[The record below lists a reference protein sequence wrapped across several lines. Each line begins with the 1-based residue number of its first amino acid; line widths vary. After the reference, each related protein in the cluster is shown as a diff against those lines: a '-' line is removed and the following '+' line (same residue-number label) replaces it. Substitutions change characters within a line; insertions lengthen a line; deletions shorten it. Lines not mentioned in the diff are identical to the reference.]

1 MGISALP
8 PVLYSSKVCPKA
20 SIPWQMR
27 TVNGSFSMLST
38 VEDAYDVLRVSSY
51 SRRGALNT
59 PQAKPTQSHQRQHG
73 LQHTLARYR
82 PRCSARVVRAQTSA
96 NKKPTVPP
104 CQPSFPIEHATRPS
118 CSLGERTP
126 SHHAALRLGVVR
138 SRAPGQAER
147 EPRVSLIWERPAAQ
161 TESS

>member
-1 MGISALP
+1 MWICLLGISALP

-96 NKKPTVPP
+96 KSPRSPLANPRSRSNAQRDPLAAWSSARPRTTPP
-104 CQPSFPIEHATRPS
+104 CDWAS
-118 CSLGERTP
+118 CE
-126 SHHAALRLGVVR
+126 VVR
-138 SRAPGQAER
+138 PARLKESR
-147 EPRVSLIWERPAAQ
+147 V
-161 TESS
+161 